1 MNNKVKLDRAN
12 RLLNDACEIITQ
24 LEHNADEGQM
34 KSINIMFD
42 EIKYADQIDDE
53 MKASSYNELADYI
66 DDDICDVIDKYIRS
80 GFISKNGEQFFNDD
94 AICEVFNHHV
104 NGLKALVRNTYD
116 TTDNIEA
123 DAEAQDYETF
133 GDKKI

>member
-12 RLLNDACEIITQ
+12 RLLNDACEIIIQ
-24 LEHNADEGQM
+24 LEHHADEEQM

-53 MKASSYNELADYI
+53 M
-66 DDDICDVIDKYIRS
+66 R
-80 GFISKNGEQFFNDD
+80 
-94 AICEVFNHHV
+94 
-104 NGLKALVRNTYD
+104 
-116 TTDNIEA
+116 A

-133 GDKKI
+133 GDEKI